1 MTFLVYICSFL
12 VLISII
18 VFVHELGHFSFAR
31 LFGVRVLDFSIGF
44 GKSIKSWETKSKTVF
59 NLRLLPFGGY
69 VKMNGEE
76 ILEKS
81 QSSDSYSSKKYYQ
94 KLLITLGGPI
104 FNFILAIAIFFI
116 INILGIYKIMP
127 IVGDVLPNSIVFEEG
142 IEKGDLISKIDNIEI
157 YSFSDAQLALSKRLG
172 ETGNI
177 EIKILRNENSF
188 EFFLPI
194 NNWLSSK
201 EPSNLLYEL
210 GIFPPLE
217 PIIGSVMKASP
228 AEMGGIRPGDKILEI
243 NDKPITFWGDIRQEI
258 NKSRGNEIPVKILR
272 ENKINILTI
281 TPNLSESDFNW
292 QIGVSSS
299 FELSSKAR
307 VLVTYSLVDS
317 LKNSFTQ
324 TYIVIENSVL
334 FLGKIIFGQVSAKN
348 LGGPVMIG
356 QYAGESLIYG
366 GFYSFFYL
374 IALISISL
382 GIVNLFP
389 LPVLDG
395 GQALILTIERIIGRD
410 LPAKMLDF
418 FYRFGT
424 AFLIFLFLFVF
435 FNDIFRILQP

>member
-1 MTFLVYICSFL
+1 MTFLVYIFSFL
-12 VLISII
+12 LLISVI
-18 VFVHELGHFSFAR
+18 VFIHELGHFSFAR

-76 ILEKS
+76 IIEKS

-116 INILGIYKIMP
+116 INLLGIYKIMP
-127 IVGDVLPNSIVFEEG
+127 IVGGVLPNSIVFEEG

-172 ETGNI
+172 ETGDI
-177 EIKILRNENSF
+177 EIKILRNEDSF
-188 EFFLPI
+188 EFYLPI
-194 NNWLSSK
+194 NNWLSSE

-228 AEMGGIRPGDKILEI
+228 AEMGGIKPGDKILEI
-243 NDKPITFWGDIRQEI
+243 DYKPITFWGDIRQEI

-307 VLVTYSLVDS
+307 VLVRYSLVDS
-317 LKNSFTQ
+317 IKNSFTQ

-334 FLGKIIFGQVSAKN
+334 FLGKIIFGQVSVKN

-356 QYAGESLIYG
+356 QYAGESVIYG

-410 LPAKMLDF
+410 LPVKMLDF

-424 AFLIFLFLFVF
+424 VFLISLFVFVF